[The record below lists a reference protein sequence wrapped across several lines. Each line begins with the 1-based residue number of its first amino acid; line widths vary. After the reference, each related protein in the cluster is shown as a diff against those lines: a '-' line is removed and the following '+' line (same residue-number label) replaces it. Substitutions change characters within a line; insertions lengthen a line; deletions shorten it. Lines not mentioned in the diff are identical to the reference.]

1 MIRDH
6 IAVPLEPGTRVQVR
20 RDAEF
25 PPGPWP
31 SEPTGTIDTLPSSIQ
46 RSLRGPLRIYWV
58 RFDEP
63 QFDLEGDSEY
73 VKAEV
78 AHIYL
83 EVIPEA

>member
-1 MIRDH
+1 MTRDH

-31 SEPTGTIDTLPSSIQ
+31 SEPTGTIDALPSSIQ
-46 RSLRGPLRIYWV
+46 RSLRGPLRMYWV
-58 RFDEP
+58 RIDEP
-63 QFDLEGDSEY
+63 QFDLQGDSAY